1 MLQSEDSMLREPNTF
16 SNPSGSS
23 QTSSA
28 LASSGSHPT
37 RAIRIPKHLH
47 TTSKI
52 RLLKFSVDCHFPY
65 YKHLFSPVSNA
76 VLNE

>member
-16 SNPSGSS
+16 SNPSGSP

-28 LASSGSHPT
+28 PASSGSHPT

-52 RLLKFSVDCHFPY
+52 RLLKFSMDCHFPLLQTPIFPCQQRCF
-65 YKHLFSPVSNA
+65 K
-76 VLNE
+76 